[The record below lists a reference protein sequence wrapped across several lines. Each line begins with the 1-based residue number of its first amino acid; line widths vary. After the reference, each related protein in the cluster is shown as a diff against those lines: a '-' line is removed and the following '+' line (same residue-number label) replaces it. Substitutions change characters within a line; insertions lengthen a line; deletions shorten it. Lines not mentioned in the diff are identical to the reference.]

1 MKRKNKARI
10 SKYKKN
16 KKTGGGNNFN
26 NSNSSIESNVS
37 SSSDTSNGSSGSSSS
52 PVSKPPFVPVDKLTT
67 KASGKVTEPNMFT
80 KLTSSFSSS
89 LKNVK
94 DGFSN
99 TMRRW
104 FSSNTDKKKITG
116 GRTRKFRN

>member
-16 KKTGGGNNFN
+16 KKTGGNNFN

-37 SSSDTSNGSSGSSSS
+37 SNSNTSNTSSGSDTS
-52 PVSKPPFVPVDKLTT
+52 VSKPPFVPIDKLKAKTT
-67 KASGKVTEPNMFT
+67 EKVTEPNMLT